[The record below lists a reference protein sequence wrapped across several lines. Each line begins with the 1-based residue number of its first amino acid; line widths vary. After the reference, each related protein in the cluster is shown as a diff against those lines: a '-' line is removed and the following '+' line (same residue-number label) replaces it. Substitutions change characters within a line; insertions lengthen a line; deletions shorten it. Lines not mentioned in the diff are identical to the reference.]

1 MWKNKHVVVAMLVA
15 PVLAIMAWFAID
27 YFVAERPHAAK
38 EGAAYK
44 LIAQSN
50 CRYDSGQ
57 CDLEN
62 SEFKLSIR
70 PEMLA
75 ATSMSLT
82 MTSSHALESAAMG
95 VIDGN
100 DGMPQQMTLTDDTGT
115 TWQALL
121 PRPASDEATIRLAV
135 TAQGATWY
143 AEVPVIFLEAGL

>member
-15 PVLAIMAWFAID
+15 PILAVMAWFAID

-44 LIAQSN
+44 LVAQPN

-62 SEFKLSIR
+62 SEFRLSIR

-82 MTSSHALESAAMG
+82 MTSSHPLESAAMG
-95 VIDGN
+95 VIDSN
-100 DGMPQQMTLTDDTGT
+100 DGAPQQMTLTDDNGT

-143 AEVPVIFLEAGL
+143 AEIPVVFLEAGL